1 MMSPL
6 LQAVA
11 LVLLAV
17 AGTIVVLVRSPLRQA
32 IAVAYFG
39 LQLAVVFF
47 TFQAPDVALSAIA
60 VSAVG
65 LPMMILLALAR
76 IRRQSG

>member
-1 MMSPL
+1 MSPL

-11 LVLLAV
+11 LVLVAV
-17 AGTIVVLVRSPLRQA
+17 AATIVVLVRSPLKQA

>member
-1 MMSPL
+1 MSPL

-17 AGTIVVLVRSPLRQA
+17 AGTAVVLVRSPLKQA

>member
-1 MMSPL
+1 MSPL

-17 AGTIVVLVRSPLRQA
+17 AGTAVVLLRSPLKQA

>member
-1 MMSPL
+1 MAPL

-11 LVLLAV
+11 LVLVAV
-17 AGTIVVLVRSPLRQA
+17 AATIVVLVRSPLKQA

>member
-1 MMSPL
+1 MSPL

-17 AGTIVVLVRSPLRQA
+17 AGTIVVLVRSPLKQA

-39 LQLAVVFF
+39 LQLAVVFY
-47 TFQAPDVALSAIA
+47 TFQAPDVSLSAIA

>member
-1 MMSPL
+1 MSPL

-11 LVLLAV
+11 LALVAV
-17 AGTIVVLVRSPLRQA
+17 AATIVVLVRSPLKQA

-39 LQLAVVFF
+39 LQLAIVFF